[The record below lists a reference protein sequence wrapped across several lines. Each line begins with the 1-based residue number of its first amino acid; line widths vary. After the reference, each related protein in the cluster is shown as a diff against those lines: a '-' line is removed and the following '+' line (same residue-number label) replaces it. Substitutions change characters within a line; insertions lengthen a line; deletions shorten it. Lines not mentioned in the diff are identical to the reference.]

1 MLYRCPGKNF
11 ARQEIL
17 GTVAVLLLNFDITF
31 LSFTERQSGVLQRK
45 GSDPKYFPK
54 MIKALPGNQVM
65 GLDGDLLVKIKK
77 RAPMGY
83 EASES

>member
-31 LSFTERQSGVLQRK
+31 LSFTERQRSVLQRK
-45 GSDPKYFPK
+45 GSDAKHFPK

-77 RAPMGY
+77 RISKGI
-83 EASES
+83 